1 MTTSE
6 TPAAPDVLA
15 PAKLGP
21 VELRNRVIKAAT
33 YEGLS
38 HRALVTED
46 LVDFHVAYARGGVGM
61 TTVAYCAVAKEG
73 RTDRHQIH
81 WTDEAMPGLRVL
93 TDAVHAEGAAVS
105 AQIGHGGPVANPKGN
120 GAPALSPSRHFH
132 ATTLSFAQAASTADI
147 RRITEA
153 HGQAARRAVEAGF
166 DAVEVHLGH
175 NYLASSFLSPRVNHR
190 TDAYGGSLENRARFA
205 REIMRAVRDAVGGRI
220 AVIAKMNMDD
230 GVPGGFW
237 LDEAIPVAQ
246 WLEQDGSVDALEMTA
261 GSSLLNPMYLFKG
274 DAPLEEFA
282 AIMPQPIKLGVR
294 AVGKRFL
301 RSYPYR
307 DAYLLEGAR
316 QIRAAVKL
324 PMILLGGITDKPV
337 MDLAMREGFEF
348 VAMARALL
356 REPDL
361 VNRLRDD
368 AGTPSLCI
376 HCNKCMPTNFTGTRC
391 VLVDRG
397 TTRRDTW
404 GKPAGYVA

>member
-1 MTTSE
+1 MTTTE
-6 TPAAPDVLA
+6 TPDVLA
-15 PAKLGP
+15 PAQLGP
-21 VELRNRVIKAAT
+21 LKLRNRVIKAAT

-38 HRALVTED
+38 HRSLVTQD
-46 LVDFHVAYARGGVGM
+46 LVDFHVGYARGGVGM
-61 TTVAYCAVAKEG
+61 TTVAYCAVSKEG

-93 TDAVHAEGAAVS
+93 TDAVHAEGAAIS
-105 AQIGHGGPVANPKGN
+105 AQIGHGGPVANPKAN

-132 ATTLSFAQAASTADI
+132 ATTISWAQEASLDDL

-153 HGQAARRAVEAGF
+153 HAEAARRAVRAGF

-175 NYLASSFLSPRVNHR
+175 NYLASSFLSPRINHR
-190 TDAYGGSLENRARFA
+190 TDAYGGSLENRARFS
-205 REIMRAVRDAVGGRI
+205 REIMRAVHDAVGGRI

-246 WLEQDGSVDALEMTA
+246 WLEQDGTVDALEMTA

-274 DAPLEEFA
+274 DAPLKDFA
-282 AIMPQPIKLGVR
+282 AIMPQPIKLGVKL
-294 AVGKRFL
+294 VGKRL
-301 RSYPYR
+301 LHSYPYR
-307 DAYLLEGAR
+307 DAYLLEDAR

-324 PMILLGGITDKPV
+324 PMILLGGITDRPA
-337 MDLAMREGFEF
+337 MDLAMREGFEY
-348 VAMARALL
+348 VAMARSLL

-361 VNRLRDD
+361 VNRISQD
-368 AGTPSLCI
+368 ATTPSLCI

-397 TTRRDTW
+397 TTRRETW